1 MGLQRDERRLCVS
14 SIEWCSALYTIA
26 DYADARD
33 DRPWNITI
41 SSREEEESAC
51 ILVVGVVLAFF
62 FDFLC
67 ELFLCQIFT
76 WTPFVS
82 HLFKTFL
89 WPFNLCFMFVSL
101 RCVFECGVWGFECG
115 VWGGGRLIP
124 PPTIIWT
131 KKKKA
136 KKNKEADRGRE
147 EIYDTTHIR
156 IFAYKIIWV
165 LHEAILLLLGI
176 IEREREER
184 KKQKRYECCGIF
196 DFTFASRSIWA
207 RDVIAKLTAAYIPRY
222 NRTEVIKTAQTNTS
236 TTLLLLFFYPR
247 ATINTINPGSIPKE
261 ALASSQTAGHFYFL
275 KKLFFLSV
283 IYY

>member
-1 MGLQRDERRLCVS
+1 MCTRCGSCFGLFLRFFMRVVS
-14 SIEWCSALYTIA
+14 VPDIHM
-26 DYADARD
+26 DAFRFASLQD
-33 DRPWNITI
+33 F
-41 SSREEEESAC
+41 S
-51 ILVVGVVLAFF
+51 LAFQLVF
-62 FDFLC
+62 Y
-67 ELFLCQIFT
+67 
-76 WTPFVS
+76 V
-82 HLFKTFL
+82 
-89 WPFNLCFMFVSL
+89 
-101 RCVFECGVWGFECG
+101 RVFEVCIRMWCV
-115 VWGGGRLIP
+115 GGGRLIP